1 MVPLWFL
8 KMKNYGQIWN
18 FRAILILCQ
27 NAEVHEKLLRLSKD
41 VTNLTPLKHEKK
53 LCLSVPC
60 SDPNN
65 SHFWTTKPMKI

>member
-53 LCLSVPC
+53 LC
-60 SDPNN
+60 
-65 SHFWTTKPMKI
+65 